1 MSIGRIEMVD
11 GVKKNVVYATLGG
24 TGGIQVGNVQD
35 LSIEENADNLTL
47 KWKDPDNVIFN
58 GETIAEWGG
67 TKVVRKEGSS
77 PESVTDGT
85 LVVDSTVKDQYAVEG
100 LQDTDVL
107 DDSQYN
113 YALFPYTTKNVY
125 TMSDLNRASSGFG
138 GYDPIF
144 ENNSWSKI
152 AKASREG
159 TASNIWSVGDV
170 KDDIYIFG
178 FDHDDLSD
186 GSGKAGI
193 TFAAGKAHQFMG
205 KISDS
210 YVPYPNLTL
219 LNSNI
224 DTFKSGLPSEIVENV
239 RKVTKQYTS
248 RFNSYTDYS
257 ISNTDVDFFLPSTKE
272 IVGTHELGERYEY
285 CVLDKKDCFYLSTS
299 NTQKYYYTRNM
310 VSGNKYRDFRVLSN
324 GFYDDVLNIT
334 TVTDIYFMFLFCL

>member
-47 KWKDPDNVIFN
+47 KWKDPDNVVFN
-58 GETIAEWGG
+58 GETIAEWAG
-67 TKVVRKEGSS
+67 TKVVRKEGSN
-77 PESVTDGT
+77 PKSVEDGT
-85 LVVDSTVKDQYAVEG
+85 LIIDNTVKDQYAVEG

-170 KDDIYIFG
+170 KDGYVIIG
-178 FDHDDLSD
+178 FDHDDLAD
-186 GSGKAGI
+186 GTGKAGI
-193 TFAAGKAHQFMG
+193 TFASGAAVTTELGMG
-205 KISDS
+205 VWANGSTFYD
-210 YVPYPNLTL
+210 
-219 LNSNI
+219 NSIAYTVLENRYEN
-224 DTFKSGLPSEIVENV
+224 FKSDIKMYIKKVKKIVKKSLTGSDTKSIDVDLFLFSMKELFGSTSDQYNEGIEYEGIESLTNIGLRYWTRTRMAISGSSNVYIVLANGNQTYQSA
-239 RKVTKQYTS
+239 VT
-248 RFNSYTDYS
+248 
-257 ISNTDVDFFLPSTKE
+257 TDVYY
-272 IVGTHELGERYEY
+272 RY
-285 CVLDKKDCFYLSTS
+285 
-299 NTQKYYYTRNM
+299 
-310 VSGNKYRDFRVLSN
+310 
-324 GFYDDVLNIT
+324 GFCI
-334 TVTDIYFMFLFCL
+334 